1 MEPIQQLQ
9 RWQEQLQTAP
19 SGAVGDLLVCDRLI
33 KHGMQTLERIAALE
47 RDLAAAQAVLPCGH
61 HNSLMLKSA
70 ETGEP
75 LYCEL
80 CDCISRRNDAEKMEA
95 EARAAW
101 SYATTLAVSMHRQH
115 YAEDSPNW
123 QPLTDLVGLLTQI
136 DNMYAGLRNDL
147 EAAEVENKRLVGLPL
162 ATLMVERDE
171 LRSCLSRAI
180 EMSEEAWSD
189 LTYRERAMLKPTI
202 DQWRKAVV
210 GK

>member
-1 MEPIQQLQ
+1 MGNITMGHRSFYE
-9 RWQEQLQTAP
+9 
-19 SGAVGDLLVCDRLI
+19 
-33 KHGMQTLERIAALE
+33 LERLLE
-47 RDLAAAQAVLPCGH
+47 DAQAYA
-61 HNSLMLKSA
+61 HN
-70 ETGEP
+70 
-75 LYCEL
+75 
-80 CDCISRRNDAEKMEA
+80 
-95 EARAAW
+95 
-101 SYATTLAVSMHRQH
+101 LAVSIYGQH
-115 YAEDSPNW
+115 YADKSPNW
-123 QPLTDLVGLLTQI
+123 RPLPDIIGLLTQI

>member
-1 MEPIQQLQ
+1 MDQAVTDGG
-9 RWQEQLQTAP
+9 RNP
-19 SGAVGDLLVCDRLI
+19 SYNGRFSDETPEMHLIRLA
-33 KHGMQTLERIAALE
+33 QARRITELE

-123 QPLTDLVGLLTQI
+123 QPWTDLVGLLTQI

-147 EAAEVENKRLVGLPL
+147 EALKVENRRLVGAPL
-162 ATLMVERDE
+162 AALLEERYALQIAWETAKKQNSHDMLLSGDE
-171 LRSCLSRAI
+171 IHIHDEAI
-180 EMSEEAWSD
+180 
-189 LTYRERAMLKPTI
+189 
-202 DQWRKAVV
+202 RKA
-210 GK
+210 GGRK